1 MAIQTFKGHT
11 NYVSCVC
18 AMPPDEFYPD
28 GLVFSGSNDHNI
40 CAFNPVTAE
49 LVFQLEGHSNVGK
62 LIKNIFIIFVR

>member
-1 MAIQTFKGHT
+1 
-11 NYVSCVC
+11 
-18 AMPPDEFYPD
+18 MPPDEFYPD